1 MIVIDGVELGRCVTA
16 REVAQR
22 FGIAEESARKRL
34 RRLVRRGLV
43 ERRWVGRVAVYCAK
57 EGVEARLLPRPFGR
71 PPGPVA
77 ETRRRMEEALDLVV
91 REGCVTTSALVRKYG
106 VSHTQAFHVLRLLLA
121 EGRAVE
127 VAVGATA
134 LWCRDRGAA
143 QKFVDE
149 LRGEVV
155 RLVSQHRLRYVT
167 PKRLFALIASDPQ
180 ARRVFSRVV
189 NIEAPSASAYGVL
202 KALLEAVYGE
212 PISRSVYY
220 TQQVASSSAGI
231 DIKDRDVGERVAVK
245 LTPDLAE
252 ALHAQ
257 SDVDSLVL
265 RAIEQLLARYRP

>member
-1 MIVIDGVELGRCVTA
+1 MIVIDGVELGKCVTV
-16 REVAQR
+16 RELMQR
-22 FGIAEESARKRL
+22 LGIAEESARKRL

-127 VAVGATA
+127 VAVGAAA
-134 LWCRDRGAA
+134 LWCRDREAA
-143 QKFVDE
+143 TKFIEE
-149 LRGEVV
+149 LKGEVL
-155 RLVSQHRLRYVT
+155 RLVEQRRLRYVT
-167 PKRLFALIASDPQ
+167 PKRLFELITRDAK
-180 ARRVFSRVV
+180 AREVFGRVINVR
-189 NIEAPSASAYGVL
+189 APPSAAAFSVL
-202 KALLEAVYGE
+202 TALLEAVYGK
-212 PISRSVYY
+212 PISRSIYY
-220 TQQVASSSAGI
+220 TQQAAGNSVI
-231 DIKDRDVGERVAVK
+231 SIKDGDVGRCVAVR

-252 ALHAQ
+252 ALSALG
-257 SDVDSLVL
+257 DVDSLVL
-265 RAIEQLLARYRP
+265 QAIEQLLARYRA